1 MISVE
6 RAIVKLKLALEQNS
20 TDELV
25 IDGTIQRFEF
35 CIEVFWK
42 MLKRAL
48 QEEGIET
55 GTPREAIQRA
65 YQVKWFDDER
75 LWLQM
80 LHDRNQTSHIYDEEV
95 AKEIYQRIPSYYQA
109 MNELLEKIQEKLISS
124 DQINECGLGSAS
136 NVVNL
141 NIK

>member
-1 MISVE
+1 MISVA

-35 CIEVFWK
+35 CIELFWK

-95 AKEIYQRIPSYYQA
+95 AKEIYQPKFRFRVRHLLPRLIPCFFSVTTTFVPQFGDFA
-109 MNELLEKIQEKLISS
+109 AGDL
-124 DQINECGLGSAS
+124 
-136 NVVNL
+136 
-141 NIK
+141 